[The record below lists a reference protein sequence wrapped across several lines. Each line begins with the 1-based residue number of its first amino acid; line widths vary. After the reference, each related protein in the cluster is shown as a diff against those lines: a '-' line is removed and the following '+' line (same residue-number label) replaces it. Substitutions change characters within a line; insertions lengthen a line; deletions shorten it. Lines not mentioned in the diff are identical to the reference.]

1 MRRVAARVRGKG
13 RRVQALAVTLALG
26 IAVTLFVPA
35 FFGDDYFNRMPMGQ
49 VSVITEFL
57 TVAQPG
63 PIYTPVANSAPM
75 ADTARYSQFP
85 EHDIFGP
92 FSVLGRKHVSL
103 GVAKELAVDA
113 KTLVGEHG
121 AAYVLITSGMLHYIR
136 SYGLAPPRDVSTLL
150 KSMRRS
156 HLWLRVRVHQ
166 PGVQL
171 YELPPIANALP
182 ARQ

>member
-1 MRRVAARVRGKG
+1 RVYLFSLPWAAALAAAVLAPVPATDVGKRPRWPAMRRRAGHTRGQG
-13 RRVQALAVTLALG
+13 RRVQALAVPLALG
-26 IAVTLFVPA
+26 IAVALFFPA

-92 FSVLGRKHVSL
+92 FSVLGKKHVTL
-103 GVAKELAVDA
+103 GVARELAAEA

-121 AAYVLITSGMLHYIR
+121 AAYVL
-136 SYGLAPPRDVSTLL
+136 
-150 KSMRRS
+150 
-156 HLWLRVRVHQ
+156 
-166 PGVQL
+166 
-171 YELPPIANALP
+171 
-182 ARQ
+182 